1 MVGFSRCGLP
11 KSAAGFEIAVHV
23 RFWLFLAQNGHCDR
37 TNAKE
42 YDQAKQ
48 AVKIGRAWIPFFMYE
63 GLEYEVT
70 HIIGLVGRSNRRRKR
85 AGKAGRSADQRGTNA
100 VAPSHA
106 SRGNRNWLRR
116 YR

>member
-1 MVGFSRCGLP
+1 MTRSR
-11 KSAAGFEIAVHV
+11 
-23 RFWLFLAQNGHCDR
+23 HCDR

-42 YDQAKQ
+42 YDQVNQ
-48 AVKIGRAWIPFFMYE
+48 AAKIGRAWIPFFMYE

-70 HIIGLVGRSNRRRKR
+70 HIIGLISRSIRRRKR

-100 VAPSHA
+100 VAASHA